1 MIVIGWVCVRGGV
14 DFSLF
19 CGGGWWLVWVDIMWI
34 CYWAAVRRW
43 LRGGIEVSGPSWLT
57 LSLAFGVCGVLGVV
71 WLWWWSF
78 MVASLVV
85 VLAPFADRVELDG
98 ETASL
103 VVWSDSIFWAWA
115 LLAVSCC
122 RIHCRWALALLG

>member
-1 MIVIGWVCVRGGV
+1 M
-14 DFSLF
+14 
-19 CGGGWWLVWVDIMWI
+19 
-34 CYWAAVRRW
+34 
-43 LRGGIEVSGPSWLT
+43 
-57 LSLAFGVCGVLGVV
+57 V

-115 LLAVSCC
+115 LLAVS
-122 RIHCRWALALLG
+122 